1 MVKEEQTNQKIEKS
15 LIEKKKTCVYIFM
28 ISIIKLY
35 LKQKLWGKIIF
46 LYHPLISYVF
56 KQTFKFKNTHK

>member
-1 MVKEEQTNQKIEKS
+1 MVKKNNQPKKKIEKS

-46 LYHPLISYVF
+46 LYHPLISYVL
-56 KQTFKFKNTHK
+56 KRKF